1 MGFLLVWVIEILQL
15 GSDLLVAVIV
25 KVLAFVVL
33 KENACSDKSST
44 PSNRLLTKFDVDEL
58 K

>member
-1 MGFLLVWVIEILQL
+1 MIEILQL
-15 GSDLLVAVIV
+15 ESALLVAVIV

-33 KENACSDKSST
+33 KVKACSDRSST
-44 PSNRLLTKFDVDEL
+44 PSNKLLTKFDVDEL

>member
-1 MGFLLVWVIEILQL
+1 VIEILQL
-15 GSDLLVAVIV
+15 ESDFLVAVIV

-33 KENACSDKSST
+33 KVKACSDRSST
-44 PSNRLLTKFDVDEL
+44 PSNKLFTKFDVDEL

>member
-1 MGFLLVWVIEILQL
+1 MIEILQL
-15 GSDLLVAVIV
+15 ESDFLVAIIV

-44 PSNRLLTKFDVDEL
+44 PSNKLFTKFDVDEL
-58 K
+58 KT